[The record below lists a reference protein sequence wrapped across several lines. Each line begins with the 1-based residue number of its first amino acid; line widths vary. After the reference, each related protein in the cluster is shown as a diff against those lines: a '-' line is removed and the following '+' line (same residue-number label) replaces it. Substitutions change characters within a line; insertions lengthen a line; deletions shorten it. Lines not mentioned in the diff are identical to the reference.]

1 MHSLHG
7 MHDRR
12 EHGGSGTYAPS
23 GTCPEVPGPIWDHL
37 RIGDPVLAMK
47 REGKAF
53 YHLGRGA
60 DSKEGVM
67 AFVEKRP
74 ARWSL
79 SPSTDTPVPR
89 GRRPTGASRSTRT

>member
-1 MHSLHG
+1 MSPHAQLPLG
-7 MHDRR
+7 LGLADAAQFI
-12 EHGGSGTYAPS
+12 EAT
-23 GTCPEVPGPIWDHL
+23 L
-37 RIGDPVLAMK
+37 RSSTPNIIIEEFQANGDPELAMK

-53 YHLGRGA
+53 YQLGRGA

-79 SPSTDTPVPR
+79 RPSTDMPDLGPLE
-89 GRRPTGASRSTRT
+89 